1 MVDLNEIKKDI
12 DETEKK
18 LKKKKDKK
26 EFSFIINELYSNIG
40 LVFGFILFMFSLG
53 IIFGFITYSILGFKK
68 MYCKI
73 KSSCKKKNINNTEIT
88 MPDIT
93 VAEDI

>member
-26 EFSFIINELYSNIG
+26 EFSFIIN
-40 LVFGFILFMFSLG
+40 
-53 IIFGFITYSILGFKK
+53 
-68 MYCKI
+68 
-73 KSSCKKKNINNTEIT
+73 
-88 MPDIT
+88 
-93 VAEDI
+93 